1 MSRCYVLNAR
11 FYIFRDHFVKV
22 LASVLSASKYH
33 PHEFSELVMPTLQS
47 ETLNAMA
54 TPSTLALDLAHHVAF
69 RRGLGNSLFASPHSP
84 LGVQDVKEYA
94 SKAFAKSNIAVFG
107 TGIST
112 EALSEAV
119 GKAFGGASSSSSST
133 GSSLSSTGS
142 KYYGGE
148 QRVPIDAHSGGQ
160 PTMVIAFGTT
170 EITPELNVIP
180 ELVGGASALKWVP
193 GTTPLAQAASKV
205 PGSKIQSFH
214 LPYSDAALVGVSI
227 TAPTSEAVKELAKE
241 VVNTLKGL
249 SSSSGMDGE
258 AVTRAVAAA
267 KFKAANALDNK
278 EGLLA
283 AYAPGIFSGKEVEV
297 KDFSS
302 VSAET
307 LSKVS
312 RLDEICGGLSTRWN
326 TVD

>member
-1 MSRCYVLNAR
+1 MLTTVCSPRIDLADDYLLHR
-11 FYIFRDHFVKV
+11 EHFVKV

-47 ETLNAMA
+47 ETLNAMG

-84 LGVQDVKEYA
+84 LSAQDVKEYA

-119 GKAFGGASSSSSST
+119 AKAFGGASSSSSSST
-133 GSSLSSTGS
+133 GSSLSSSGS
-142 KYYGGE
+142 KYFGGE
-148 QRVPIDAHSGGQ
+148 QRVPLDVHAGGQ
-160 PTMVIAFGTT
+160 PTMIIAFGTT
-170 EITPELNVIP
+170 DVSPELSVIP

-193 GTTPLAQAASKV
+193 GTTPLALAAEKV

-227 TAPTSEAVKELAKE
+227 TAPTSEGVKELARE
-241 VVNTLKGL
+241 VVNTFKGL
-249 SSSSGMDGE
+249 TSKSAVEGE
-258 AVTRAVAAA
+258 TVQRAVAAA
-267 KFKAANALDNK
+267 KFKAANGLDNK

-283 AYAPGIFSGKEVEV
+283 AYAPGIFSGAEV
-297 KDFSS
+297 KAQDFSG

-312 RLDEICGGLSTRWN
+312 WGASGLG
-326 TVD
+326 